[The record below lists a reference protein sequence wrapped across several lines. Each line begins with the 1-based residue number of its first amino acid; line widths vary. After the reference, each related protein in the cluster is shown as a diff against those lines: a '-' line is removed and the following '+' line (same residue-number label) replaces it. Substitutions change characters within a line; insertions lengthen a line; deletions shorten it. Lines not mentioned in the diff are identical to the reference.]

1 MTIPEQIRQVES
13 AIKLMTM
20 QLSAGRA
27 RPEQLEPLREQLS
40 QLQKKQLVA
49 ARQTTAPK
57 PTVSAPAAGTPAV
70 RFPSAPRVGG
80 APPVVDSYAERQ
92 ATLTLEA
99 DKLRQE
105 QAKLSN
111 LLHKVP
117 AHQDCY
123 ELTSRIVDLQGQIE
137 DLWDEKKFIERNGMD
152 AGGSFREVA
161 PQVAPTARPLGDVQ
175 QKAVLTVELQRLRE
189 KRSKLA
195 RKLENPKSAES
206 KKAEWSTE
214 LAKVSSQIDQLTAE
228 RYVL

>member
-1 MTIPEQIRQVES
+1 MES
-13 AIKLMTM
+13 AIKLLQM
-20 QLSAGRA
+20 QLRAGRA
-27 RPEQLEPLREQLS
+27 RLEQLEPLREQLAR
-40 QLQKKQLVA
+40 LQRQVVA
-49 ARQTTAPK
+49 APK
-57 PTVSAPAAGTPAV
+57 PVSPGLAIVSAV
-70 RFPSAPRVGG
+70 RVPLRTHGNA
-80 APPVVDSYAERQ
+80 YADRQ
-92 ATLTLEA
+92 ANLTLEA
-99 DKLRQE
+99 DSIRKE

-117 AHQDCY
+117 PHQDCY

-152 AGGSFREVA
+152 AGGSFREMPSEAA
-161 PQVAPTARPLGDVQ
+161 PVARPLGDVQ

-214 LAKVSSQIDQLTAE
+214 LARVSSQIDQLTAE